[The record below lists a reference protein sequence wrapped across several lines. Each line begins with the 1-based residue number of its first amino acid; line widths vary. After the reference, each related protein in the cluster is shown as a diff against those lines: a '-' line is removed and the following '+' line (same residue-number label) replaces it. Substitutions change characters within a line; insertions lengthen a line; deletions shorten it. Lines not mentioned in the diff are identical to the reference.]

1 MVQRVINLMVKEVRG
16 LHQAAYLLAIF
27 AFASQLLAIVRDRL
41 LAHTFGA
48 GAELDIYY
56 AAFRVPDLLFVLFA
70 SALSVYVLLPFVAK
84 ATETDGANKG
94 SAVLSQMFT
103 LFLLGYAA
111 LAAALAFLAPWYTP
125 YLYPGLPPDTI
136 ATVTLLSQVL
146 LLQPFFLGISSLL
159 GVVTQMNN
167 RFILYAISPL
177 LYNLG
182 IILGII
188 VLYPVLGLTGLV
200 LGVVVGAVGHA
211 LVQVPYVQKSTHR
224 FGLTSVFS
232 WPLIRSICFVAV
244 PRAFTLS
251 VNQVVLLVFTSLAT
265 FMAAGSVAI
274 FQFGYNLHSVP
285 IAIIG
290 MSYSVAAFPTL
301 TSLFAKQDRTGFNTQ
316 LITAFRHIIFW
327 SVPIIAL
334 VIVLRAQIVRVLLGS
349 GAFDWADTRLTAAV
363 LAVFMFSLVAQAI
376 LLLLIRAF
384 YACGRTFTP
393 LFIALI
399 SGSLSIVM
407 GWWLLQWY
415 ETATEVTAWLQATLR
430 ITNLEGTEVVML
442 AVAFV
447 IGQIVQLGLMMIVS
461 AKIFSLRYDGLLRLS
476 IQSLVAGIGGAFAA
490 YSTLVFVVGGINQ
503 ETFIGILLQGFLA
516 GVVGVLVVVVL
527 YRLLGSV
534 ELNEIIRSFQSK
546 IRKNTPVIPSS
557 DNL

>member
-48 GAELDIYY
+48 GAELDLYY

-84 ATETDGANKG
+84 ATEHEGPKQGA
-94 SAVLSQMFT
+94 AVLSQMFT
-103 LFLLGYAA
+103 LFLVGYAVLSA
-111 LAAALAFLAPWYTP
+111 VLMLTAPWYTP
-125 YLYPGLPPDTI
+125 LLYPGLPLE
-136 ATVTLLSQVL
+136 AQQLVTVLSQVL
-146 LLQPFFLGISSLL
+146 LLQPLFLGISSLL

-182 IILGII
+182 IIVGI
-188 VLYPVLGLTGLV
+188 VWLYPLFGLV
-200 LGVVVGAVGHA
+200 GVVIGVVVGAVGHA
-211 LVQVPYVQKSTHR
+211 LVQVPYVSRSEHH
-224 FGLTSVFS
+224 FLLTSVFS
-232 WPLIRSICFVAV
+232 WPLIKSICFVAV

-251 VNQVVLLVFTSLAT
+251 INQIVLLIFTGMAT
-265 FMAAGSVAI
+265 FMAAGSVAV

-301 TSLFAKQDRTGFNTQ
+301 TSLFAKQDKVGFSTQ

-327 SVPIIAL
+327 SMPIIAL

-349 GAFDWADTRLTAAV
+349 GEFDWSDTRLTAAV
-363 LAVFMFSLVAQAI
+363 LAIFMFSLVAQAI

-384 YACGRTFTP
+384 YACGKTFTP
-393 LFIALI
+393 LYVAVL
-399 SGSLSIVM
+399 SGIVSVVAAFM
-407 GWWLLQWY
+407 LLAWY
-415 ETATEVTAWLQATLR
+415 EASPGLATELQTLLR
-430 ITNLEGTEVVML
+430 LNSVVGAEIILL

-447 IGQIVQLGLMMIVS
+447 IGQLLQLGLMMVFA
-461 AKIFSLRYDGLLRLS
+461 AKAFTLRYDGLVRLTT
-476 IQSLVAGIGGAFAA
+476 QSLLASVAGASAA
-490 YSTLVFVVGGINQ
+490 YITLAFVVDGINQ
-503 ETFIGILLQGFLA
+503 ETFIGISLQGFLA
-516 GVVGVLVVVVL
+516 GVTGLVVVAMV

-534 ELNEIIRSFQSK
+534 ELDEIVRSFQSK
-546 IRKNTPVIPSS
+546 LRKNTPVIPSV
-557 DNL
+557 DAL